1 MRHNTWDD
9 ICSVRPFTVRSWLN
23 YELRG
28 HPSETFGLPGG
39 GGLGKPD
46 VYCYFRGNS
55 IVKARQTGEGLKI
68 SQSLLD
74 VLGEWPF
81 STLIQ
86 KADITISFIDHG
98 HDVYYSP
105 SGNTF
110 FNLVPGQIKSGT
122 GK

>member
-1 MRHNTWDD
+1 MTLRPIHQRRRAYLGMRGLVKGD
-9 ICSVRPFTVRSWLN
+9 I
-23 YELRG
+23 
-28 HPSETFGLPGG
+28 
-39 GGLGKPD
+39 
-46 VYCYFRGNS
+46 YCYFCRNS
-55 IVKARQTGEGLKI
+55 IVEARHTGEWLEN

-81 STLIQ
+81 STLFE

-105 SGNTF
+105 GGNTF
-110 FNLVPGQIKSGT
+110 FNLVPRQIISGT